1 MARAES
7 VNLLDITELCAEPWV
22 SWDISLGVF
31 YHNLKKNNGKS
42 VLKAGVFNVLK
53 YGH

>member
-22 SWDISLGVF
+22 SWDISLGV
-31 YHNLKKNNGKS
+31 KKNNSKS